1 MIWMKKTPSP
11 SRFRRSSELA
21 ALCLAGAVALAGPV
35 ASQTAT
41 IEVQSPILV
50 IDQDRLFSETRLGA
64 ESLADIERAA
74 NALKEENQQIEETLI
89 AEERALTEQRAVLE
103 PSEFRALADA
113 FDARVQRIR
122 AEQDEKARAL
132 TRTQEEARATFFQD
146 VADIISEIVR
156 EEGAVV
162 VLDRRDVFLSAGRID
177 ITDEAIKRVNE
188 AEGRIME

>member
-1 MIWMKKTPSP
+1 MIWMKKIPSP
-11 SRFRRSSELA
+11 SRFRRSSKRA

-64 ESLADIERAA
+64 ESLAEIERAA

-89 AEERALTEQRAVLE
+89 AEERTLTEQRASLE

-132 TRTQEEARATFFQD
+132 TRAQEEARGTFFQD

-188 AEGRIME
+188 AEGRIVE